1 MTGRVVVFDLDGT
14 LTRTDTS
21 LPFLR
26 AVAGAPAVALA
37 LAELVA
43 WLPLDLPRALQH
55 ERPTAQ
61 HPLGG
66 VGGRI
71 EGRLHERLCRRL
83 LQGRAR
89 AELAGIA
96 RHFAEHQVVAQLRPE
111 AAAALRAHQQAGD
124 RLWIVSAS
132 LDLYLTPLVT
142 MLGVEGTLGTALHF
156 ERDVATGA
164 FAGAPCWGRE
174 KVRRLRAVLGDQVT
188 IHRAYGNGTGD
199 DALLAMATQPVRVR
213 PRAPWP
219 VVADA

>member
-1 MTGRVVVFDLDGT
+1 MTRRVVVFDLDGT

-26 AVAGAPAVALA
+26 AVAGASAVALA

-43 WLPLDLPRALQH
+43 WLPLDLRRAVH
-55 ERPTAQ
+55 EERPSAE

-66 VGGRI
+66 VGGRF

-89 AELAGIA
+89 AELAS
-96 RHFAEHQVVAQLRPE
+96 VAQQFAQHGVCARLRPD
-111 AAAALRAHQQAGD
+111 AVAALHAHRQAGD

-132 LDLYLTPLVT
+132 LDLYLAPLVA
-142 MLGVEGTLGTALHF
+142 MLGVEGTLGTRLRF
-156 ERDVATGA
+156 EKDLATGA

-174 KVRRLRAVLGDQVT
+174 KVRRLRTVLGEQET

-199 DALLAMATQPVRVR
+199 DAMLAMAMQPVRVR
-213 PRAPWP
+213 ARGAWP
-219 VVADA
+219 VVAGA

>member
-1 MTGRVVVFDLDGT
+1 VTGRVVVFDLDGT

-43 WLPLDLPRALQH
+43 WLPLELRRAVQE
-55 ERPTAQ
+55 ERAPETP
-61 HPLGG
+61 PLGG
-66 VGGRI
+66 VGGRF

-83 LQGRAR
+83 LPGRTR
-89 AELAGIA
+89 AQLATVA
-96 RHFAEHQVVAQLRPE
+96 KQFAEHRVCARLRPE
-111 AAAALRAHQQAGD
+111 AFATLRAHQQAGD

-132 LDLYLTPLVT
+132 LDLYLEPLVS
-142 MLGVEGTLGTALHF
+142 MLGVEGTLGTRLHF
-156 ERDVATGA
+156 DGDIATGA

-174 KVRRLRAVLGDQVT
+174 KVRRLRAVLGDHVMV
-188 IHRAYGNGTGD
+188 HRAYGNGTGD

-213 PRAPWP
+213 PRGAWP